1 MKSWGEIMNTK
12 AEALYQ
18 FLVDHATD
26 FTEDWLKRQQIKTGS
41 DYSADAPPE
50 VMNRVKEQNSN
61 YVRLVAKSL
70 FQTEDEMKE
79 MISAWTSQ
87 TAADRIKS
95 QTQLTE
101 VAWNSGVF
109 RRVYWEYI
117 QKFVKQTDLD
127 INLDDVFMWEKK
139 LNFTLDYVL
148 ETFIISF
155 MEILMNRLSSQAT
168 LIRELSTPV
177 ITLTNNVGLLPLI
190 GDIDTTRARGLME
203 STLTQSVQAGINT
216 LVLDLSGVVMV
227 DTMVAHQIFKL
238 MDALKLLGI
247 RSVVTG
253 IRPEV
258 AQTAVQL
265 GLDFSGIMT
274 GGNLQ
279 KVIKKLILS

>member
-1 MKSWGEIMNTK
+1 MNTK
-12 AEALYQ
+12 ADALFQ
-18 FLVDHATD
+18 FLVEHATD
-26 FTEDWLKRQQIKTGS
+26 FTDDWQKRQQINTGS

-50 VMNRVKEQNSN
+50 VMNRVKEQNSH

-79 MISAWTSQ
+79 TISAWTSQ

-117 QKFVKQTDLD
+117 QKFVKQTDLE
-127 INLDDVFMWEKK
+127 ITLEDVFMWEKK
-139 LNFTLDYVL
+139 FNYTLDYVL
-148 ETFIISF
+148 ESFIISF
-155 MEILMNRLSSQAT
+155 MEILMNRLTSQAS
-168 LIRELSTPV
+168 LIRELSAPV
-177 ITLTNNVGLLPLI
+177 IILTKDVGLLPLI
-190 GDIDTTRARGLME
+190 GEIDTTRARVLME
-203 STLTQSVQAGINT
+203 STLTQSVQAGIHT

-247 RSVVTG
+247 QSIMTG

-274 GGNLQ
+274 AGDLHHIIN
-279 KVIKKLILS
+279 KLLLN